1 MNVKKSLHLAVL
13 VTALSLGG
21 FVASAYATPITILNG
36 SFETGVL
43 NNAIGFD
50 TKFAPSSDIAN
61 WTVTAGSVD
70 YIGGYWQP
78 EDGKRSLDMNG
89 LSVGTIQQ
97 QINVPTNGNVTID
110 FWMAGNPDDSFKT
123 KSMTVSLISGSQV
136 FTFDATGKTLAN
148 MGWTEKFAVFSNIT
162 AGNWILAFQ
171 GDTTNIAWGPALDNI
186 SASVDSPQTVP
197 DGGMTVSLL
206 GLGLTGL
213 GLLRRRFRA

>member
-1 MNVKKSLHLAVL
+1 MNLKKSLNLAL
-13 VTALSLGG
+13 LLTALSLGG
-21 FVASAYATPITILNG
+21 FVTSAYATPITIQNG

-50 TKFAPSSDIAN
+50 TKFAPSADITN
-61 WTVTAGSVD
+61 WMVTAGSVD

-78 EDGKRSLDMNG
+78 GEGKRSLDMNG

-97 QINVPTNGNVTID
+97 QINVPTTGNVTID
-110 FWMAGNPDDSFKT
+110 FLMAGNPDDSFKT
-123 KSMTVSLISGSQV
+123 KSLTVSLISGSEV
-136 FTFDATGKTLAN
+136 FTFNATGKTLAN
-148 MGWTEKFAVFSNIT
+148 MGWTQKTATFNNIA
-162 AGNWILAFQ
+162 AGNWFLRFQ

-186 SASVDSPQTVP
+186 SASVDAPVSVP
-197 DGGMTVSLL
+197 DGGVTASLL